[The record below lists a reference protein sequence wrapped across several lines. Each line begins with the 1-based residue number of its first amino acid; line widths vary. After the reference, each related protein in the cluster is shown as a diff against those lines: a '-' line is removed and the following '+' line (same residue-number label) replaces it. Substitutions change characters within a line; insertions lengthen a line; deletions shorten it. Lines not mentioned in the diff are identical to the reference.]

1 MRDCGACGRTVS
13 SDWHGT
19 LCPYCGANL
28 IYSAVVL
35 AVLWAMGR

>member
-1 MRDCGACGRTVS
+1 MARDCWKCGRIVHS
-13 SDWHGT
+13 EHRT

-35 AVLWAMGR
+35 AVLLWMGR